1 MSPCPQWLPMGNT
14 FVKTQDIYQGVT
26 WQYPI
31 AMDIYETRRDNLAKL
46 IEDSFEGRQRRLADA
61 IDRQPD
67 YISRV
72 LGGSKRLGEKL
83 AREIEAKLKLGE
95 GWLDRDNRAPDYTLK
110 PAREPM
116 MVMERQ
122 ADSCEIMGAGGAP
135 KNRGDDLSLDMFDDE
150 LDFIPPPKLW
160 DSKTPLSDDEV
171 EVPFFQEVELAAGM
185 GASRVDEV
193 KGPKLRFSKSTLRRV
208 GVPAEAAACAVV
220 RGNSMEPIMPDGTCV
235 GVNTADK
242 SIKDGEIYVI
252 DHGGMLRVK
261 YLHRR
266 PGGGIKIV
274 SQNSTEHPVEEVPP
288 HEMAESVR
296 IIGRVF
302 WWSVLR

>member
-1 MSPCPQWLPMGNT
+1 MSSCTQYLPMGNA
-14 FVKTQDIYQGVT
+14 FVNPQDIYQGVT
-26 WQYPI
+26 EPYSYG
-31 AMDIYETRRDNLAKL
+31 MDIYKIRRENLHNL
-46 IEDSFEGRQRRLADA
+46 IESSFDGRQRRLADA

-72 LGGSKRLGEKL
+72 LGGSKKLGEKL
-83 AREIEAKLKLGE
+83 AREIEEKLRLGE
-95 GWLDRDNRAPDYTLK
+95 RWLDRDHPAPDYTLEPVEK
-110 PAREPM
+110 PM
-116 MVMERQ
+116 MVMERV
-122 ADSCEIMGAGGAP
+122 ADSSEIMGSRAAP
-135 KNRGDDLSLDMFDDE
+135 KARVDDYSLDMFEDE
-150 LDFIPPPKLW
+150 LSFIPPPRLW
-160 DSKTPLSDDEV
+160 DSKTPLGDDEV

-193 KGPKLRFSKSTLRRV
+193 RGPRLRFSKSTLRRV

-274 SQNSTEHPVEEVPP
+274 SQNAIEHPVEDVTAE
-288 HEMAESVR
+288 EMVEGIR